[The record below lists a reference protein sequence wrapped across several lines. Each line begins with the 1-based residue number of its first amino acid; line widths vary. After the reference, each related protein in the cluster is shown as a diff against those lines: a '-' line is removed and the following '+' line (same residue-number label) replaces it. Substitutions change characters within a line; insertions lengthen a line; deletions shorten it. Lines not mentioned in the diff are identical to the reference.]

1 MAPLRTAEAAGCV
14 DVLCSAPESVNAMLA
29 VGAALFVWL
38 GFESSPSVVWDLE
51 EAAAPPRRTPLPVA
65 VALPRTMLRVM

>member
-1 MAPLRTAEAAGCV
+1 MAPLRTDDAAGCD

-38 GFESSPSVVWDLE
+38 GFESSPSVV
-51 EAAAPPRRTPLPVA
+51 
-65 VALPRTMLRVM
+65 